1 MHVEDLDLLIERKSL
16 ILNPDIAELLAE
28 LNKSVGLVLCKLLA
42 WLRLIYKLLSDYVT
56 GDVKHGKAQAVIA
69 K

>member
-1 MHVEDLDLLIERKSL
+1 MHVEDLDLFIERKSL

-28 LNKSVGLVLCKLLA
+28 LHKSVGLVLSELLA
-42 WLRLIYKLLSDYVT
+42 WLRLINELLPDDVA
-56 GDVKHGKAQAVIA
+56 GHVKHGKAEAVIA

>member
-1 MHVEDLDLLIERKSL
+1 MHVEDLDLFIERKSL

-28 LNKSVGLVLCKLLA
+28 LHKSVGLVLSQLLA
-42 WLRLIYKLLSDYVT
+42 WLRLINELLPDDVA
-56 GDVKHGKAQAVIA
+56 GDVKHGKAEAVIA

>member
-28 LNKSVGLVLCKLLA
+28 LHKSVGLVLCELLA
-42 WLRLIYKLLSDYVT
+42 WLCLINQLLPDDVA
-56 GDVKHGKAQAVIA
+56 GDVEHGKAEAVIA

>member
-16 ILNPDIAELLAE
+16 VLNPKIAELLAE
-28 LNKSVGLVLCKLLA
+28 LHKSVGFILCKLLA
-42 WLRLIYKLLSDYVT
+42 WLRLIYELLPDDIA
-56 GDVKHGKAQAVIA
+56 GDVKHGKTEAVIA